1 MCCLRKML
9 INSRTT
15 TSLIATWITIAR
27 YLLCTPRSSSTWSSM
42 NFSLCLLC
50 IGNKNIANKWKKKG
64 WLLNLKR
71 ALMMMMMMRK
81 KCFYREFFSL
91 LKLWKMKGTS
101 MATTRWGHREWA
113 WMGLGMNAFFGLF
126 YFSTS
131 VQRGTFENFWD
142 HTIDEL

>member
-9 INSRTT
+9 INSHTT
-15 TSLIATWITIAR
+15 TSLIATWIAIAK
-27 YLLCTPRSSSTWSSM
+27 YLLCTPRSSFAWSSM

-50 IGNKNIANKWKKKG
+50 IRNKNMANKWRKKG
-64 WLLNLKR
+64 WSLNLKR

-81 KCFYREFFSL
+81 NYFYREFFSL

-101 MATTRWGHREWA
+101 MATTRWGHRESTKRTGAWA
-113 WMGLGMNAFFGLF
+113 WMHAFGLF

-131 VQRGTFENFWD
+131 VQRGTFE
-142 HTIDEL
+142 III